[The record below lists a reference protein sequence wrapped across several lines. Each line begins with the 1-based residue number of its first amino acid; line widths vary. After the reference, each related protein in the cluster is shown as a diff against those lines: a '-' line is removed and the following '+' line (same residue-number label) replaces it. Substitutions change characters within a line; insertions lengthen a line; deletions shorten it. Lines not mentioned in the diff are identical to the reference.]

1 MLRRALMTALLCIP
15 LTGALPAAEAGD
27 TTAEAPSRAAQ
38 IQWFG
43 TWEAAKA
50 EAKRTGRPILLTAAA
65 CNCAGISGMW

>member
-1 MLRRALMTALLCIP
+1 MVRSTFTILIVALIGLSMAPPTQ
-15 LTGALPAAEAGD
+15 AGD
-27 TTAEAPSRAAQ
+27 TTESQSTRPAQ

-65 CNCAGISGMW
+65 CNCGGISGMW

>member
-1 MLRRALMTALLCIP
+1 MLRRAVLVVAL
-15 LTGALPAAEAGD
+15 ALPLMISHPSAHAGD
-27 TTAEAPSRAAQ
+27 TTESTATRPAQ

-65 CNCAGISGMW
+65 CQCAGISGMW